1 MLQRGQCQFS
11 SHVAACSAITEVEE
25 IVSRCRLDFRPLMP
39 LSRSRLS
46 FVFPYI
52 FSLFLG
58 GDVIMQ
64 KPDLDTSLVSQD
76 VAEAKALLR
85 DGLAEAQTTVRSYD
99 TKAQIVGVGYIF
111 SLGIVGQISALLDR
125 ETQIDAIGI
134 LISWAVVVMPI
145 LFFGYVLYPTRKTT
159 SYSEATKHHNI
170 QHVLYLDPTK
180 KKTIAEVR
188 QASLAAVSLDEL
200 SFELL
205 MVSTLR
211 EIKRRRFLRGL
222 FASGLSFLL
231 LFLDQV
237 FRSGWT
243 QIS

>member
-1 MLQRGQCQFS
+1 M
-11 SHVAACSAITEVEE
+11 A
-25 IVSRCRLDFRPLMP
+25 
-39 LSRSRLS
+39 
-46 FVFPYI
+46 
-52 FSLFLG
+52 
-58 GDVIMQ
+58 
-64 KPDLDTSLVSQD
+64 SQD
-76 VAEAKALLR
+76 LLEAKALLR

-111 SLGIVGQISALLDR
+111 SLGVVGNISELLDR
-125 ETQIDAIGI
+125 EAQVSAIAI
-134 LISWAVVVMPI
+134 LVSWAVVVMPI

-159 SYSEATKHHNI
+159 SYLEATKHHKI
-170 QHVLYLDPTK
+170 QHVLYLDPSK

-188 QASLAAVSLDEL
+188 QASLVAVSLDEL

-231 LFLDQV
+231 LFVYQMLL
-237 FRSGWT
+237 T
-243 QIS
+243 I